1 MAQWWFALRRL
12 GEKKLGQRRVKRARA
27 LRALPTAGGGM
38 VQKATDALFASR
50 HRADASVS
58 PSDWEV
64 REFAQGVS
72 LLPKL

>member
-50 HRADASVS
+50 HRADASNS
-58 PSDWEV
+58 PSD
-64 REFAQGVS
+64 
-72 LLPKL
+72 

>member
-1 MAQWWFALRRL
+1 MRHP
-12 GEKKLGQRRVKRARA
+12 
-27 LRALPTAGGGM
+27 LPAGGM

-64 REFAQGVS
+64 REFEQGVS
-72 LLPKL
+72 LLPKLERGFGSAV

>member
-1 MAQWWFALRRL
+1 MWQRWL
-12 GEKKLGQRRVKRARA
+12 GLGQRRVKRARA

-64 REFAQGVS
+64 REFEPAVS
-72 LLPKL
+72 QLPKL